1 MVEFKRKQGENFET
15 FLRRFNKTLQRS
27 RKLRLVRSQRFFAQD
42 KNKNKQKEYALVS
55 KKMRENKE
63 YLKKI
68 GKLKDEP
75 KRRW

>member
-42 KNKNKQKEYALVS
+42 KNRNKQKEYALVS

-75 KRRW
+75 KKRW